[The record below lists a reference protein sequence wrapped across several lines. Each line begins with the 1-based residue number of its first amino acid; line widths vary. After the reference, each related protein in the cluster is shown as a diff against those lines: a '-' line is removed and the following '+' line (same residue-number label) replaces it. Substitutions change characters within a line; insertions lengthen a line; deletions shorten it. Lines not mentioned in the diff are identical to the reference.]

1 MNNFNEINIFK
12 AIVERG
18 SFVAASNLLDIPKA
32 TVSRKIDEL
41 ETRLGVRLLQRT
53 TRKMHLTEAGQAYY
67 EHCERILAEIEEA
80 ERAVGQLSATPRGNL
95 RITAAFSVG
104 AQFLGRLLPEFAR
117 RYPEVRVTLLLSNSV
132 VDLVENNFDLALR
145 AGPLTDSSYASR
157 TLVMMRSRM
166 LASPGYIE
174 EMGLPRTPE
183 DLAKHRTLAL
193 VPRDERG
200 TRFGWRLELR
210 QDAVESQA
218 GKTGHG
224 QKKAPVQDTA
234 IEPLMVCNDPEP
246 AIQAAIGGEG
256 IVFVPDLFVA
266 QSLRSGQLVRVL
278 PQWQGPESPLS
289 AVYPSRRG
297 LSPKV
302 RVFIDFLGE
311 HLNELVPP

>member
-1 MNNFNEINIFK
+1 MKNFNEINLFT

-18 SFVAASNLLDIPKA
+18 SFVAAANALDVPKA

-67 EHCERILAEIEEA
+67 EHCERILAEIEDA
-80 ERAVGQLSATPRGNL
+80 ERAVGQLTGTPRGNL

-132 VDLVENNFDLALR
+132 VDLVEDNFDLALR
-145 AGPLTDSSYASR
+145 AGRLTDSSYASR
-157 TLVMMRSRM
+157 TLALVRSRPF
-166 LASPGYIE
+166 ASPGYIE
-174 EMGLPRTPE
+174 EMGLPRAPE
-183 DLAKHRTLAL
+183 DLARHRTLAL

-200 TRFGWRLELR
+200 PRFGWRLEAR
-210 QDAVESQA
+210 PDNAEQA
-218 GKTGHG
+218 R
-224 QKKAPVQDTA
+224 KKPVLMDMP

-256 IVFVPDLFVA
+256 IVFVPEMFVVQA
-266 QSLRSGQLVRVL
+266 LRAGQLVRVL

>member
-67 EHCERILAEIEEA
+67 EHCERILAEIEDA
-80 ERAVGQLSATPRGNL
+80 ERAVGQLSGTPRGNL

-132 VDLVENNFDLALR
+132 VDLVDGNFDLALR
-145 AGPLTDSSYASR
+145 AGTLADSSYASR
-157 TLVMMRSRM
+157 TLVMLRSRM
-166 LASPGYIE
+166 LASPAYIE
-174 EMGLPRTPE
+174 EMGLPQTPE
-183 DLAKHRTLAL
+183 DLARHRTLAL

-200 TRFGWRLELR
+200 TRFGWRLESRLDKAAQER
-210 QDAVESQA
+210 
-218 GKTGHG
+218 
-224 QKKAPVQDTA
+224 KKPPLLDVP

-256 IVFVPDLFVA
+256 IVFVAQLFVA
-266 QSLRSGQLVRVL
+266 EALRSGQLVRVL
-278 PQWQGPESPLS
+278 PQWQGVESPLS

-311 HLNELVPP
+311 HLDKLVPP

>member
-1 MNNFNEINIFK
+1 MNSFNEINIFK

-18 SFVAASNLLDIPKA
+18 SFVAASKLLDIPKA

-67 EHCERILAEIEEA
+67 EHCERILAEIEDA
-80 ERAVGQLSATPRGNL
+80 ERAVGQLSSTPRGNL

-132 VDLVENNFDLALR
+132 VDLVEDNFDLALR
-145 AGPLTDSSYASR
+145 VGNLADSSYASR
-157 TLVMMRSRM
+157 PLGQLRSR
-166 LASPGYIE
+166 LYASPAYLE
-174 EMGLPRTPE
+174 EMGLPQSPN
-183 DLAKHRTLAL
+183 DLARHRSIAL

-200 TRFGWRLELR
+200 TRFGWRLEEAAQARKKPFAL
-210 QDAVESQA
+210 DA
-218 GKTGHG
+218 
-224 QKKAPVQDTA
+224 A

-256 IVFVPDLFVA
+256 ITFVPGLFVA
-266 QSLRSGQLVRVL
+266 EALRGGQLVRVL
-278 PQWQGPESPLS
+278 PQWQGLESPLS

-311 HLNELVPP
+311 HLKRLAPP